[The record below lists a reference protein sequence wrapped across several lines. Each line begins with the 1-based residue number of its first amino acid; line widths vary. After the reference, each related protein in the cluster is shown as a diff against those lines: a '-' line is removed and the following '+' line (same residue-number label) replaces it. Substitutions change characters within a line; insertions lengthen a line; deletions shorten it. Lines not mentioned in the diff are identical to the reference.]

1 MLVKSYPVIYKE
13 IINEDIVDKL
23 KTAEKG
29 VYSVN
34 ISKNLLSISAGFLND
49 DEVYVLLVGKNNKA
63 YKYLIKTKGNY
74 LQPVINLRS
83 LSGEYALFLVVNEDY
98 YNLDKTYKF

>member
-1 MLVKSYPVIYKE
+1 MSILLILVKTYYQLVQ
-13 IINEDIVDKL
+13 D
-23 KTAEKG
+23 
-29 VYSVN
+29 
-34 ISKNLLSISAGFLND
+34 FLND